1 MTTTP
6 SYVAFKPNQEVVVG
20 IQAYNKAARFSKST
34 VYDAKRL
41 IGKKFSDKVVIED
54 RKHWPFVV
62 VNDGL
67 NRPQVQVKQDNIL
80 TRFYPEEISAKVLEK
95 AKLFAENFTGKKVI
109 NAVVTVPA
117 YFDNSQK

>member
-54 RKHWPFVV
+54 RKNWPFVV
-62 VNDGL
+62 VNDGS